1 MTAPPLEAAL
11 FMIGSALF
19 ALGTHQLIWRRLIR
33 QTSLPT
39 GWQVTARRLLTSLGL
54 LFPIGML
61 QLLLMRHVPHVVAS
75 PVMWAVFTWLGLIV
89 FLVWAALVFDLLR
102 FVARPAPLMECRLAR
117 LCVVLAVALAVF
129 SLAQAQAKPIVLSTH
144 LAVTESLAGYRIAQ
158 LSDLHIGPTLEGNFA
173 RDVTQQVNS
182 LNADLIVISGDLVD
196 GSVAMIGAQVA
207 PLAGLRAK
215 DGVVFVLGNHEYLSG
230 ADEWVRHAESFG
242 WHVLRDARLTLPRLD
257 VIGVDEFSPV
267 ASRVEQELS
276 RSRPTIV
283 VSHTPRTF
291 EASCHAG
298 VDIAL
303 AGHTHGGQVFPFG
316 ILEWLQQGYLAGP
329 YHCGNTQLYVSSGT
343 GYWGPP
349 MRLGT
354 RSEISLIE
362 LISADAKNSRTVEDS
377 HASTG
382 L

>member
-1 MTAPPLEAAL
+1 
-11 FMIGSALF
+11 
-19 ALGTHQLIWRRLIR
+19 
-33 QTSLPT
+33 
-39 GWQVTARRLLTSLGL
+39 
-54 LFPIGML
+54 
-61 QLLLMRHVPHVVAS
+61 
-75 PVMWAVFTWLGLIV
+75 
-89 FLVWAALVFDLLR
+89 
-102 FVARPAPLMECRLAR
+102 
-117 LCVVLAVALAVF
+117 
-129 SLAQAQAKPIVLSTH
+129 
-144 LAVTESLAGYRIAQ
+144 
-158 LSDLHIGPTLEGNFA
+158 
-173 RDVTQQVNS
+173 
-182 LNADLIVISGDLVD
+182 
-196 GSVAMIGAQVA
+196 
-207 PLAGLRAK
+207 
-215 DGVVFVLGNHEYLSG
+215 
-230 ADEWVRHAESFG
+230 
-242 WHVLRDARLTLPRLD
+242 LRDARLSLARLD
-257 VIGVDEFSPV
+257 VVGVDEFSESATKAQAEPF
-267 ASRVEQELS
+267 
-276 RSRPTIV
+276 RSRPTLV

-291 EASCHAG
+291 EASCRAG